1 MVTPKSVVETTP
13 LVVARIRQRERAQ
26 RSLERSSAPA
36 RPERR
41 PPLRDPSRATRLVPV
56 P

>member
-13 LVVARIRQRERAQ
+13 LVVARIEQLERA
-26 RSLERSSAPA
+26 RHFRTRSSGHA
-36 RPERR
+36 RTERR
-41 PPLRDPSRATRLVPV
+41 DPRPLVRLVPA

>member
-13 LVVARIRQRERAQ
+13 LVVARIKQLERAK
-26 RSLERSSAPA
+26 RFGSVAPG
-36 RPERR
+36 
-41 PPLRDPSRATRLVPV
+41 PPRHRDPRRTTRLVPG

>member
-13 LVVARIRQRERAQ
+13 LVVAQIRQLERAQ
-26 RSLERSSAPA
+26 RLRKRSFTPA
-36 RPERR
+36 RPEHRDPRR
-41 PPLRDPSRATRLVPV
+41 PTRLVPA

>member
-13 LVVARIRQRERAQ
+13 LVIARIKQLERAQ
-26 RSLERSSAPA
+26 RRCSTS

-41 PPLRDPSRATRLVPV
+41 PPRRDRRGTTRLVPA

>member
-13 LVVARIRQRERAQ
+13 LVVARIKQLERAQ
-26 RSLERSSAPA
+26 RFRTRTSAPA
-36 RPERR
+36 GPEHRDTRR
-41 PPLRDPSRATRLVPV
+41 PARLVPV

>member
-13 LVVARIRQRERAQ
+13 LVVARIKQLERAQ
-26 RSLERSSAPA
+26 HARKRSSAPA
-36 RPERR
+36 GPVRR
-41 PPLRDPSRATRLVPV
+41 PQHLDPRRPARLVPV